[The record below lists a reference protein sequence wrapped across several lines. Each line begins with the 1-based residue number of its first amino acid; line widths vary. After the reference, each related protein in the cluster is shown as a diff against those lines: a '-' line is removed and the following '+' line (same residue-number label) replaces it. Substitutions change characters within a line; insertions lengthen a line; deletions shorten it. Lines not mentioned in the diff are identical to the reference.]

1 VRLGEPRAAAEK
13 AESSDFFALWA
24 EFGAQFAANAP
35 RDAGA
40 VRGASRRPSGTKGA
54 IRSGKGRVVE
64 PRLGPCAPA
73 VARPSKAGAGS
84 RSDVISEAARA
95 VGVRMRARTP
105 LSRQAER
112 RWHSLPTRSDL
123 GQVAAGKGG
132 REQIETFIH
141 TEEAKDALCERL
153 AQRPDT
159 KAPPPPCALHQREC
173 ERTEHSLLSI
183 ADSAGEEGDKPGR
196 ARAALRQC
204 DRAGASPLRC
214 MCDQQPRVLG
224 VSSERWHATRRLWLS
239 RADRWLSIQQ
249 DCGR

>member
-1 VRLGEPRAAAEK
+1 MIAAELGDVPYVRHAGAFLAKADEHARALALESVTVHDACVALRVRLGEPRAAAEK

-40 VRGASRRPSGTKGA
+40 VRGASRRPSGTPAAIAAAAAATAESEAEAEMATPSGTKGA

-112 RWHSLPTRSDL
+112 RWHSLRPVRIL

-132 REQIETFIH
+132 REQIEKFIH

-159 KAPPPPCALHQREC
+159 KAPPPPCALLR
-173 ERTEHSLLSI
+173 
-183 ADSAGEEGDKPGR
+183 SAP
-196 ARAALRQC
+196 A
-204 DRAGASPLRC
+204 
-214 MCDQQPRVLG
+214 
-224 VSSERWHATRRLWLS
+224 
-239 RADRWLSIQQ
+239 
-249 DCGR
+249 

>member
-1 VRLGEPRAAAEK
+1 MIAAELGDVPYVRHAGAFLAKADEHARALALESVTVHDACVALRVRLGEPRAAAEK

-40 VRGASRRPSGTKGA
+40 VRGASRRPSGTPAAIAAAAATAESEAEAEMATPSGTKGA

-112 RWHSLPTRSDL
+112 RWPLAPTRSGFL
-123 GQVAAGKGG
+123 G
-132 REQIETFIH
+132 RW
-141 TEEAKDALCERL
+141 R
-153 AQRPDT
+153 
-159 KAPPPPCALHQREC
+159 
-173 ERTEHSLLSI
+173 
-183 ADSAGEEGDKPGR
+183 PGR
-196 ARAALRQC
+196 A
-204 DRAGASPLRC
+204 G
-214 MCDQQPRVLG
+214 
-224 VSSERWHATRRLWLS
+224 ES
-239 RADRWLSIQQ
+239 R
-249 DCGR
+249 